1 MPAGRPTSH
10 LPSFPERR
18 FTVSRLTLKS
28 DLIRIYLIDIGG
40 HLYVRNLT
48 DPTEDHGQ
56 IPTDVHSKGLGIAAR
71 LPTFCFGLWRQITS
85 TFNSHTA
92 EKSGVMSLDHKL
104 NGSQYLAMKSDGA
117 GVVDVAFTE
126 TEDGPEWLFK
136 TQIAS
141 TEYGLSRVRYANVQ
155 DLFIISDVWTFSS
168 FTADT
173 VRYTNTDISLG
184 SGEPSRHLAESEQ
197 SPISMESRPPPD
209 RSWVDAGFRL
219 KSPLTDCEFMDPSAY
234 FTRAEYI
241 QFATLAS
248 ITLESRHFH
257 LLTNI
262 QASVPSNDEGDSV
275 TLHSLNHQGD

>member
-1 MPAGRPTSH
+1 M
-10 LPSFPERR
+10 
-18 FTVSRLTLKS
+18 
-28 DLIRIYLIDIGG
+28 
-40 HLYVRNLT
+40 RNLT

-56 IPTDVHSKGLGIAAR
+56 IPTDAHSMGLGIAAR

-85 TFNSHTA
+85 AFNSHTT
-92 EKSGVMSLDHKL
+92 EKSGVMILDHKL
-104 NGSQYLAMKSDGA
+104 NGSQCLAMKSDGT
-117 GVVDVAFTE
+117 GVVDVTFTE
-126 TEDGPEWLFK
+126 TEDGPEWQLN
-136 TQIAS
+136 TEIAS
-141 TEYGLSRVRYANVQ
+141 TKYGISRVRYANVQ
-155 DLFIISDVWTFSS
+155 DLFIISDVWTFPS
-168 FTADT
+168 FSADT

-184 SGEPSRHLAESEQ
+184 SAEPSRHLTESEQ
-197 SPISMESRPPPD
+197 SPISMENREPFPPD
-209 RSWVDAGFRL
+209 RSWVGAGFRL

-241 QFATLAS
+241 SFVTLAS